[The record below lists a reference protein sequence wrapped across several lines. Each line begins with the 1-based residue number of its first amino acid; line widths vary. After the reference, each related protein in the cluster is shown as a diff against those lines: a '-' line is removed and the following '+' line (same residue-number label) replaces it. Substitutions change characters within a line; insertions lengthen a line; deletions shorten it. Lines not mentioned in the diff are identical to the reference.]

1 MLPAQRVTTLFSGFF
16 RPRRSSSRAA
26 AGTAPTIAEAET
38 PQAQVQLNKLAHR
51 REGGANAALSFLPLS
66 PTRLSA
72 ILLIPLEER
81 SNMSKQRI
89 LLVDDHEVVRLG
101 LKALLER
108 HPNFEVI
115 GEAGSAREA
124 IELVGTLQPSVVVMD
139 IRLPGTSGIE
149 ACEEIVQRF
158 PETKVLMLTS
168 YAEDEMLFSAI
179 RAGASGYILKQI
191 GGEELMRAL
200 EAVGRGEA
208 LLDPAVTQ
216 RVFQEVRKAVKE
228 EEASAFAHLSQ
239 QEKHVL
245 LLVSEGKT
253 NREIAK
259 ALFLG
264 EGTVRNYVSSI
275 LSKLGVNN
283 RAEAA
288 AYAVEHNLKEYIQN

>member
-1 MLPAQRVTTLFSGFF
+1 MRKGESQ
-16 RPRRSSSRAA
+16 
-26 AGTAPTIAEAET
+26 
-38 PQAQVQLNKLAHR
+38 
-51 REGGANAALSFLPLS
+51 
-66 PTRLSA
+66 TRLYAFNCPCQTFRSRLYSLRTTWRKIFPMA
-72 ILLIPLEER
+72 KQHILI
-81 SNMSKQRI
+81 
-89 LLVDDHEVVRLG
+89 VDDHEVVRLG
-101 LKALLER
+101 LKSLLER
-108 HPNFEVI
+108 HPHFDVV

-124 IELVGTLQPSVVVMD
+124 LEQVADLKPDVVLMD

-149 ACEEIVQRF
+149 ACEEIINKF
-158 PETKVLMLTS
+158 PGTKVIMLTS

-191 GGEELMRAL
+191 GREDLIKAI
-200 EAVGRGEA
+200 EAVSRGEA

-216 RVFQEVRKAVKE
+216 RVFQEVRRAVKE

-288 AYAVEHNLKEYIQN
+288 AYAVEHNLREYIST

>member
-1 MLPAQRVTTLFSGFF
+1 MT
-16 RPRRSSSRAA
+16 
-26 AGTAPTIAEAET
+26 
-38 PQAQVQLNKLAHR
+38 
-51 REGGANAALSFLPLS
+51 
-66 PTRLSA
+66 
-72 ILLIPLEER
+72 
-81 SNMSKQRI
+81 KQRI

-101 LKALLER
+101 LKSLLER
-108 HPNFEVI
+108 HPQFDII
-115 GEAGSAREA
+115 GEAASAREA
-124 IELVGTLQPSVVVMD
+124 LEQVAENHPDVVVMD

-149 ACEEIVQRF
+149 ACEEITSRF

-191 GGEELMRAL
+191 GGEELVHAL
-200 EAVGRGEA
+200 EAVARGEA

-216 RVFQEVRKAVKE
+216 RVFQEVRRAVKE
-228 EEASAFAHLSQ
+228 EEASAFVHLSQ

-275 LSKLGVNN
+275 LSKLGVSN

-288 AYAVEHNLKEYIQN
+288 AYAVEHNLREYISI

>member
-1 MLPAQRVTTLFSGFF
+1 MT
-16 RPRRSSSRAA
+16 
-26 AGTAPTIAEAET
+26 
-38 PQAQVQLNKLAHR
+38 
-51 REGGANAALSFLPLS
+51 
-66 PTRLSA
+66 
-72 ILLIPLEER
+72 
-81 SNMSKQRI
+81 KQRI

-101 LKALLER
+101 LRALLE
-108 HPNFEVI
+108 HNSQFEVV
-115 GEAGSAREA
+115 GEAATAKEA
-124 IELVGTLQPSVVVMD
+124 IENVGRLHPDIVLMD

-149 ACEEIVQRF
+149 ACEEIVKTYPDTR
-158 PETKVLMLTS
+158 VVMLTS

-191 GGEELMRAL
+191 VGEDLVHAL

-216 RVFQEVRKAVKE
+216 RVFQEVRRAVKE
-228 EEASAFAHLSQ
+228 EEASAFANLSQ
-239 QEKHVL
+239 QERHVL

-275 LSKLGVNN
+275 LSKLGVSN

-288 AYAVEHNLKEYIQN
+288 AYAVEHNLKEYL

>member
-1 MLPAQRVTTLFSGFF
+1 M
-16 RPRRSSSRAA
+16 
-26 AGTAPTIAEAET
+26 
-38 PQAQVQLNKLAHR
+38 K
-51 REGGANAALSFLPLS
+51 
-66 PTRLSA
+66 
-72 ILLIPLEER
+72 
-81 SNMSKQRI
+81 KQRI
-89 LLVDDHEVVRLG
+89 VLVDDYEVVLLG
-101 LKALLER
+101 LKSLLER
-108 HPNFEVI
+108 HPQFEVVA
-115 GEAGSAREA
+115 EASSAREA
-124 IELVGTLQPSVVVMD
+124 IEQVAAMKPDIVLMD

-149 ACEEIVQRF
+149 ACEEIVNKYPGTR
-158 PETKVLMLTS
+158 VIMLTS

-191 GGEELMRAL
+191 AGEDLVKAL

-228 EEASAFAHLSQ
+228 EEASAFSNLSQ

-245 LLVSEGKT
+245 VLVSEGKT

-275 LSKLGVNN
+275 LSKLNVNN

-288 AYAVEHNLKEYIQN
+288 AYAVQHNLREYISM

>member
-1 MLPAQRVTTLFSGFF
+1 MV
-16 RPRRSSSRAA
+16 
-26 AGTAPTIAEAET
+26 
-38 PQAQVQLNKLAHR
+38 
-51 REGGANAALSFLPLS
+51 
-66 PTRLSA
+66 
-72 ILLIPLEER
+72 
-81 SNMSKQRI
+81 KQRI

-101 LKALLER
+101 LRSLLER
-108 HPNFEVI
+108 HPQFDVI
-115 GEAGSAREA
+115 GEASSAREA
-124 IELVGTLQPSVVVMD
+124 LEQVANNHPDVVVMD

-149 ACEEIVQRF
+149 ACEEITSRF
-158 PETKVLMLTS
+158 PETRVLMLTS

-179 RAGASGYILKQI
+179 RAGASGYVLKQI
-191 GGEELMRAL
+191 GGDELVRAL
-200 EAVGRGEA
+200 EAVARGEA

-216 RVFQEVRKAVKE
+216 RVFQEVRRAVKE

-259 ALFLG
+259 SLFLG

-275 LSKLGVNN
+275 LSKLGVSN

-288 AYAVEHNLKEYIQN
+288 AYAVEHNLREYISM

>member
-1 MLPAQRVTTLFSGFF
+1 MA
-16 RPRRSSSRAA
+16 
-26 AGTAPTIAEAET
+26 
-38 PQAQVQLNKLAHR
+38 
-51 REGGANAALSFLPLS
+51 
-66 PTRLSA
+66 
-72 ILLIPLEER
+72 
-81 SNMSKQRI
+81 KQRI
-89 LLVDDHEVVRLG
+89 ILVDDHEVVRLG

-108 HPNFEVI
+108 HPQFEVV
-115 GEAGSAREA
+115 GEAGSARDALEQVA
-124 IELVGTLQPSVVVMD
+124 AMEPDVVVMD

-149 ACEEIVQRF
+149 ACEQIVDQF
-158 PETKVLMLTS
+158 PNTKVIMLTS

-179 RAGASGYILKQI
+179 RAGASGYVLKQI
-191 GGEELMRAL
+191 ASEELVKAI

-216 RVFQEVRKAVKE
+216 RVFQEVRRAVKE

-259 ALFLG
+259 SLFLG

-288 AYAVEHNLKEYIQN
+288 AYAVEHNLREYIST

>member
-1 MLPAQRVTTLFSGFF
+1 MA
-16 RPRRSSSRAA
+16 
-26 AGTAPTIAEAET
+26 
-38 PQAQVQLNKLAHR
+38 
-51 REGGANAALSFLPLS
+51 
-66 PTRLSA
+66 
-72 ILLIPLEER
+72 
-81 SNMSKQRI
+81 KQRI

-101 LKALLER
+101 LKSLLER
-108 HPNFEVI
+108 HPQFDIV
-115 GEAGSAREA
+115 GEASNAREA
-124 IELVGTLQPSVVVMD
+124 LEQVTALLPDVVVMD

-149 ACEEIVQRF
+149 ACEEIINRY
-158 PETKVLMLTS
+158 PNTKVIMLTS

-191 GGEELMRAL
+191 GSEDLVKAL

-216 RVFQEVRKAVKE
+216 RVFQEVRRAVKE

-259 ALFLG
+259 NLFLG

-288 AYAVEHNLKEYIQN
+288 AYAVEHNLREYISS

>member
-1 MLPAQRVTTLFSGFF
+1 MA
-16 RPRRSSSRAA
+16 
-26 AGTAPTIAEAET
+26 
-38 PQAQVQLNKLAHR
+38 
-51 REGGANAALSFLPLS
+51 
-66 PTRLSA
+66 
-72 ILLIPLEER
+72 
-81 SNMSKQRI
+81 KQRI

-101 LKALLER
+101 LKSLLER
-108 HPNFEVI
+108 HSQFDVV
-115 GEAGSAREA
+115 GEASTAREA
-124 IELVGTLQPSVVVMD
+124 IEMVGNSHPDVVVMD

-149 ACEEIVQRF
+149 ACEEITGRY
-158 PETKVLMLTS
+158 PETKVIMLTS

-191 GGEELMRAL
+191 GGEDLVRAL

-208 LLDPAVTQ
+208 MLDPTVTQ
-216 RVFQEVRKAVKE
+216 RVFQEVRRAVKE

-264 EGTVRNYVSSI
+264 EGTVRNYVRSI

-288 AYAVEHNLKEYIQN
+288 AYAVEHNLREYISM